1 MTGIKGRSSLD
12 TRQMRQVIEICR
24 AGSFGRA
31 AETLGVSQ
39 PTLSRSI
46 ARLEDEIG
54 VVLFDRSAGAAKP
67 TAYAR
72 YLARHATKVL
82 TSTSALVAELRRL
95 AVGESG
101 RLRVGLGSGARAWL
115 GPLLVERLL
124 KQHPGLALEI
134 LSESA
139 ETLYQ
144 RLEIHELD
152 VVIASAAL
160 VPIQEGFV
168 DIKIGKGLEGAFVVR
183 AGHPILEEPG
193 PHSLRSLLRWPIAHP
208 RADHVLRRLLP
219 TVISP
224 EELRNLTAYSCNDD
238 GLLQMIGQS
247 SDAIVMTLSVK
258 ARRDLEAGR
267 VVRVPIDWT
276 MAADMSAVVTAEQA
290 SAPVVKGLVAVIEEI
305 IAAEIDAL
313 AALST

>member
-1 MTGIKGRSSLD
+1 
-12 TRQMRQVIEICR
+12 MRQVIEICR

-31 AETLGVSQ
+31 AEILGVSQ

-54 VVLFDRSAGAAKP
+54 VVLFDRAAGAAKP

-82 TSTSALVAELRRL
+82 TSTSALVSELRRL
-95 AVGESG
+95 AVGETG
-101 RLRVGLGSGARAWL
+101 RLRVGLGSAARAWL

-134 LSESA
+134 ISESA

-144 RLEIHELD
+144 RLEDHELD
-152 VVIASAAL
+152 VVVASANL
-160 VPIQEGFV
+160 VPIQESFV
-168 DIKIGKGLEGAFVVR
+168 EIMVGKGLEGLFVVR
-183 AGHPILEEPG
+183 PGHPILSEPG

-208 RADHVLRRLLP
+208 RAEHVLRRLLP
-219 TVISP
+219 SVVSP
-224 EELRNLTAYSCNDD
+224 EEQRNLTAYCSNDD
-238 GLLQMIGQS
+238 GLLQMIGQG
-247 SDAIVMTLSVK
+247 SDAIVMTLTVK
-258 ARRDLEAGR
+258 ARLDLEAGK

-276 MAADMSAVVTAEQA
+276 MAADMSAVVTAEQS
-290 SAPVVKGLVAVIEEI
+290 SAPVVLGLISIIEEI
-305 IAAEIDAL
+305 VAAE
-313 AALST
+313 AAAAAVS